1 MVNNMAVFSLH
12 WRGIVLCVYEYKFV
26 RVTIGV
32 VVVEVLEMVLISD
45 TILQSSLFIYDHWGA

>member
-1 MVNNMAVFSLH
+1 MC
-12 WRGIVLCVYEYKFV
+12 LCKFV